1 MSTKFISKD
10 GYKELDSLP
19 FTRRKP
25 QQLNTAQK
33 TVRFIK
39 RAAALAAKRFRIKS
53 TRKITAKPVV
63 KRQARPDAKTSS
75 KRAEICYFDKRY
87 STARQG
93 LSFNSDKP
101 TLQLVTTT
109 RYKND
114 RKHAHTA
121 PVSTASLHKALK
133 KKVMLASVACMTAAM
148 IGFASG
154 ASAISAPE
162 KINTVSQSVKSSG
175 YSYVNYTS
183 NEFSSIATADE
194 AADTAEKAVT
204 NAVLSN
210 NIGAQLSA
218 LCINGEII
226 GVTGET
232 SKLGNALNKLLAD
245 AKEGY
250 DDKTTSD
257 FVNTVRIINGKY
269 PNETVMT
276 SEELIELAK
285 DQLDVAIFTD
295 VSDTI
300 TLDYGTQYEFDDSKN
315 NAFSEV
321 KQQGENGEAEVVYRV
336 TYVNGVQT
344 NSVEESR
351 TIKKEPKN
359 EIIIQGTNDAP
370 SYEATGSFMWPVPYT
385 YEIVSY
391 YGYRWG
397 RLHSGIDIS
406 DDGIGGQDIVASDGG
421 TVTWSGYD
429 DSGYGYYVIID
440 HGNGYLSLYGH
451 CSSLAV
457 SEGDKVYKGQTIAYI
472 GSTGDST
479 GDHLHFEIRR
489 SETDRLDPM
498 EFL

>member
-1 MSTKFISKD
+1 MSTKFIGKD

-53 TRKITAKPVV
+53 TRKITANPVV
-63 KRQARPDAKTSS
+63 KRQTISAATTSS

-87 STARQG
+87 SSARQG

-114 RKHAHTA
+114 RKHAHAA
-121 PVSTASLHKALK
+121 PVSLASLHKALK
-133 KKVMLASVACMTAAM
+133 KKVMLATVACMTAAM

-154 ASAISAPE
+154 ASAISTPE

-183 NEFSSIATADE
+183 NEFSNIATADE

-250 DDKTTSD
+250 DEKTTSD

-276 SEELIELAK
+276 SDELIELAK

-321 KQQGENGEAEVVYRV
+321 KQQGENGKAEVVYRV

-406 DDGIGGQDIVASDGG
+406 DNGIGGQDIVASDGG

-457 SEGDKVYKGQTIAYI
+457 SEGDKVYKGQTIAYV